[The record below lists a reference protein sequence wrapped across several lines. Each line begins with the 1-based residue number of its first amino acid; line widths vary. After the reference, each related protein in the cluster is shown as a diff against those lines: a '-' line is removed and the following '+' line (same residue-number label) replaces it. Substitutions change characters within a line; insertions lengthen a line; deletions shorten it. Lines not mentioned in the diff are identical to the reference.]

1 MYYLNRRPDGQE
13 EVTVE
18 DLKEERND
26 DILQHYEHLA
36 NYAEQSETGN
46 RTSSSGTYLHMF
58 IILICRIKSIPKS
71 IFSKGKRQ

>member
-1 MYYLNRRPDGQE
+1 MNRRPDGQE

-36 NYAEQSETGN
+36 NYAEQSETGKG
-46 RTSSSGTYLHMF
+46 TSSSGKVEKVWWHQPAMF
-58 IILICRIKSIPKS
+58 CLITS
-71 IFSKGKRQ
+71 SKLSSQ

>member
-1 MYYLNRRPDGQE
+1 MYYFNRRPDGQE

-36 NYAEQSETGN
+36 NYAEQSETGKG
-46 RTSSSGTYLHMF
+46 TSSSGMFLYWFAELGLCRTHYLV
-58 IILICRIKSIPKS
+58 KN
-71 IFSKGKRQ
+71 Q

>member
-1 MYYLNRRPDGQE
+1 MNRRPDGQE

-36 NYAEQSETGN
+36 NYAEQSETGKG
-46 RTSSSGTYLHMF
+46 TSSSGMF
-58 IILICRIKSIPKS
+58 LYWLII
-71 IFSKGKRQ
+71 

>member
-1 MYYLNRRPDGQE
+1 MYYFHRRPDGQE

-36 NYAEQSETGN
+36 NYAEQSETGKG
-46 RTSSSGTYLHMF
+46 TSSSGMF
-58 IILICRIKSIPKS
+58 QSL
-71 IFSKGKRQ
+71 

>member
-36 NYAEQSETGN
+36 NYAEQSETGKGTN
-46 RTSSSGTYLHMF
+46 SSGTYVYCIDLPNKVYAE
-58 IILICRIKSIPKS
+58 LI
-71 IFSKGKRQ
+71 F

>member
-1 MYYLNRRPDGQE
+1 MNRRPDGQE

-36 NYAEQSETGN
+36 NYAEQSETGKG
-46 RTSSSGTYLHMF
+46 TSSSGTYVYYIDL
-58 IILICRIKSIPKS
+58 PN
-71 IFSKGKRQ
+71 

>member
-1 MYYLNRRPDGQE
+1 MVWSDFFDICKKIFTVKKLLFYYLNRRPDGQE

-36 NYAEQSETGN
+36 NYAEQSETGKG
-46 RTSSSGTYLHMF
+46 TSSSG
-58 IILICRIKSIPKS
+58 KVEKV
-71 IFSKGKRQ
+71 

>member
-36 NYAEQSETGN
+36 NYAEQSETGKG
-46 RTSSSGTYLHMF
+46 TSSSGMF
-58 IILICRIKSIPKS
+58 IISICLTRSTPNS
-71 IFSKGKRQ
+71 FFSKKQ